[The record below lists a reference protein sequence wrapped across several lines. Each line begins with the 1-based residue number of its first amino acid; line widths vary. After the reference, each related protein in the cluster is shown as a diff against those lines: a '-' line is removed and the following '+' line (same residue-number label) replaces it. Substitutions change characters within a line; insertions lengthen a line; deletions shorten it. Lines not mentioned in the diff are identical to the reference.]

1 MPKLVLNEPFIEV
14 DNVDLSC
21 FADSV
26 EVNLSKAEIEAND
39 FCGQDIMQGLEQS
52 SFTINFHSSFGTGE
66 VNDTLYPLWDSGDT
80 FPVVVRPV
88 KEDEVSEENPEFR
101 GTVRIMEYM
110 PLAGEVGA
118 LAESSVTFPVIGHLT
133 METEEES

>member
-1 MPKLVLNEPFIEV
+1 MPKLVLTEPFIEV
-14 DNVDLSC
+14 DGVDLSC
-21 FADSV
+21 YSDSV
-26 EVNLSKAEIEAND
+26 EVNLSKAEVEAND

-80 FPVVVRPV
+80 FEVTVRPV
-88 KEDEVSEENPEFR
+88 KDDAVGEENPEFT
-101 GTVRIMEYM
+101 GTARLMEYM

-118 LAESSVTFPVIGHLT
+118 LAESSVTFPVIGH
-133 METEEES
+133 MAMNTEETS